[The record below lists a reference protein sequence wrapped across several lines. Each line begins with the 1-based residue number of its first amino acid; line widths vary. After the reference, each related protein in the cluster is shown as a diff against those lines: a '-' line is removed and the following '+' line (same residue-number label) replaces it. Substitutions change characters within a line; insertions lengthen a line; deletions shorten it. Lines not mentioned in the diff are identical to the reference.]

1 MASEATAVVDAGA
14 DQLHIDIM
22 DGHFVPNLTF
32 GPPVLKC
39 LRSHTNAFLDCHVMV
54 THPEEY
60 VDALADAGADS
71 FTFHVE
77 ATSDPISLIQ
87 KIRQAS
93 RPMQVGVAINPSTD
107 VEAILP
113 FAELCDILL
122 VMTVEPGFGGQSFM
136 HGMLPKV
143 QALRHLY
150 PTKHIQVDGGVAVDT
165 IDAAA
170 TAGAN
175 MVVGG
180 SSIFGAVDPA
190 QTIALLRSR
199 LDTCR
204 PTR

>member
-1 MASEATAVVDAGA
+1 MRAGIAVNPGTEIEAV
-14 DQLHIDIM
+14 
-22 DGHFVPNLTF
+22 F
-32 GPPVLKC
+32 
-39 LRSHTNAFLDCHVMV
+39 
-54 THPEEY
+54 
-60 VDALADAGADS
+60 
-71 FTFHVE
+71 
-77 ATSDPISLIQ
+77 
-87 KIRQAS
+87 
-93 RPMQVGVAINPSTD
+93 
-107 VEAILP
+107 P
-113 FAELCDILL
+113 FAEKLDMCL